1 MNINKNC
8 ERTSILLHVQEN
20 TFFFIGMFKKIRTH
34 NSGSH
39 VKISTIPCYLNL
51 NNTKFITTYGEEGIL
66 RNAIKSIRDLNH
78 ENFC

>member
-20 TFFFIGMFKKIRTH
+20 TFFFIGMFKKISTH

-39 VKISTIPCYLNL
+39 VKISTVPCYLNL

-66 RNAIKSIRDLNH
+66 RKSIRDLNH